1 MPGYFIGRKFF
12 EQMQSLLPSP
22 ASFTGTDKG
31 ATSDNTGIQTSASL
45 EGLRAVAMTAMRCSH
60 SMFYIQN
67 HLKQA
72 SLNMFESSNFKSER
86 LNKQFSQV
94 TVSQQCTVQGHSM
107 LPLPTFGT
115 STNYLVTS
123 TSQSYVQSACQGIAC
138 CWIPV

>member
-1 MPGYFIGRKFF
+1 MGRKFF

-45 EGLRAVAMTAMRCSH
+45 EGLRAVDMTAMRCSH
-60 SMFYIQN
+60 SMFY
-67 HLKQA
+67 HTKP
-72 SLNMFESSNFKSER
+72 SETSESDMFEPSNFKSER

-115 STNYLVTS
+115 STNYLVRS